1 MAYSNKRNNLQNF
14 NDKWNKILYFYQITY
29 LSQIVRL
36 HVAIGDRQL
45 HPPDQ
50 SRIPISA
57 PVMWSQFPRQFD
69 SPEFAFEPM
78 TSGWLH

>member
-1 MAYSNKRNNLQNF
+1 MHFTFNYGILKRSNLQNF
-14 NDKWNKILYFYQITY
+14 NEKWSKILYFYQITY
-29 LSQIVRL
+29 LLQIVRL

-57 PVMWSQFPRQFD
+57 PDM
-69 SPEFAFEPM
+69 
-78 TSGWLH
+78 LHSNNYIETIMKESLSK